1 MTSRHTQSNPA
12 MDSEL
17 HAALVTA
24 GFYPQLVS
32 DVLEDAL
39 AGYTV
44 VSHMVHLETHIDN
57 AEVHRHVTALVVT
70 NETLVVLHVDD
81 EMLDEQGAHVSATVS
96 TETVPLVRLGSVILS
111 YGYYQPQNYKT
122 GDQLMDLTVTASW
135 SGSQRAD
142 LVPATCGDP
151 QCDADHGYQG
161 TLPKE
166 DMVLRVS
173 VEADGAAKVDEARRF
188 ARALRAASV
197 RATIDAASGV
207 VAGSAVAPSVAR

>member
-1 MTSRHTQSNPA
+1 MTSRHSHPNPVL
-12 MDSEL
+12 DSDL
-17 HAALVTA
+17 QASLVKA

-44 VSHMVHLETHIDN
+44 RAHMVHLETHIDH
-57 AEVHRHVTALVVT
+57 AEVHRHVSVLVLT
-70 NETLVVLHVDD
+70 DETLVVLHVDD
-81 EMLDEQGAHVSATVS
+81 EMLDEMGTHVAATVS
-96 TETVPLVRLGSVILS
+96 TETVPLVRIGSVILS
-111 YGYYQPQNYKT
+111 YGYYQPQNYKS
-122 GDQLMDLTVTASW
+122 GDTLMDLTLAASW

-142 LVPATCGDP
+142 LVPAACGDP

-173 VEADGAAKVDEARRF
+173 VEADGADKVEEARRF
-188 ARALRAASV
+188 ARSLRAASV
-197 RATIDAASGV
+197 RATTALAGAVLQPGVNTAA
-207 VAGSAVAPSVAR
+207 R